1 MNTQDRIAAVTDSIR
16 RVSEQTG
23 APFLEALA
31 LFEEY
36 ATKMVLC
43 YSFLGCYPDFSAF
56 LTAFPERGTDKC

>member
-23 APFLEALA
+23 VPFLEALA

-36 ATKMVLC
+36 ATQMVLF
-43 YSFLGCYPDFSAF
+43 YKLNGGYPDFSRF
-56 LTAFPERGTDKC
+56 LEGGK

>member
-31 LFEEY
+31 LFEDI
-36 ATKMVLC
+36 AVKMVQSYTL
-43 YSFLGCYPDFSAF
+43 LGGYPDFF
-56 LTAFPERGTDKC
+56 RLLNGGEN